1 MTAGEALDDTELAR
15 RAGAGCVESF
25 AELARRY
32 QTRVVHYVRQVL
44 GASGNG
50 DADDVA
56 QEAFVRA
63 WQAICQFDG
72 RWAFST
78 WLFTIARRTC
88 LNHVR
93 GARRRRVRETVSVCG
108 LDVPDDP
115 STAAL
120 AVERAVKLW
129 AVAADRLSER
139 QFTVL
144 WLRYAES
151 KSLPE
156 IAAVVETNEA
166 NVKVMLFRAR
176 QRLAPFVE
184 DLVQ

>member
-1 MTAGEALDDTELAR
+1 MTSGEALDDAELAR
-15 RAGAGCVESF
+15 RAGAGCLESF

-44 GASGNG
+44 GASGSG
-50 DADDVA
+50 EADDVA
-56 QEAFVRA
+56 QEAFLRA
-63 WQAICQFDG
+63 WQSIVHFDS

-78 WLFTIARRTC
+78 WMFTIARRTC

-93 GARRRRVRETVSVCG
+93 GVRRRRTRETVSACV
-108 LDVPDDP
+108 LERSDDP
-115 STAAL
+115 YSTVL
-120 AVERAVKLW
+120 AVERAVTLW
-129 AVAADRLSER
+129 DLAADKLSER

-151 KSLPE
+151 KSLAD
-156 IAAVVETNEA
+156 IAAVIQTTEA

-184 DLVQ
+184 DLVE

>member
-1 MTAGEALDDTELAR
+1 MTHLEDFDDAELAR
-15 RAGAGCVESF
+15 GAGTGCVESF

-44 GASGNG
+44 GANGSG

-56 QEAFVRA
+56 QEAFVTA
-63 WQAICQFDG
+63 WQAIGQFDS

-93 GARRRRVRETVSVCG
+93 GVRRRRARDTGSVCG
-108 LDVPDDP
+108 LEVRDDP
-115 STAAL
+115 STTAL

-129 AVAADRLSER
+129 DVAADKLSER

-166 NVKVMLFRAR
+166 TVKVMLFRAR

-184 DLVQ
+184 ELVE

>member
-1 MTAGEALDDTELAR
+1 MAPLDHLDDAELAR

-32 QTRVVHYVRQVL
+32 QTRIVHYVRQVL
-44 GASGNG
+44 GASANG

-56 QEAFVRA
+56 QDAFVRA
-63 WQAICQFDG
+63 WQAIGSYDG

-93 GARRRRVRETVSVCG
+93 GVTRRRVRETVTVPS
-108 LDVPDDP
+108 LDGPDDP
-115 STAAL
+115 CTTAL
-120 AVERAVKLW
+120 AEERAVKLW
-129 AVAADRLSER
+129 DVAARELSER
-139 QFTVL
+139 EFTAL

-151 KSLPE
+151 KPLPE
-156 IAAVVETNEA
+156 IALVVETTEA
-166 NVKVMLFRAR
+166 NVKVMLFRTR
-176 QRLAPFVE
+176 QRLAPFVQ
-184 DLVQ
+184 DLVE